1 MTGSNFSGDVT
12 LNELSSNL
20 PSPSSTLGGDSALE
34 GVNIP
39 RHGHLRRDPSD
50 TDSLKGIKRFSKRH
64 SKNGLA
70 NF

>member
-1 MTGSNFSGDVT
+1 MNPFSGDAT
-12 LNELSSNL
+12 LNELGSSM
-20 PSPSSTLGGDSALE
+20 PSQTSLGGDSALE

-39 RHGHLRRDPSD
+39 TSRHLRKDHGDNESVKSR
-50 TDSLKGIKRFSKRH
+50 KRFSKRH